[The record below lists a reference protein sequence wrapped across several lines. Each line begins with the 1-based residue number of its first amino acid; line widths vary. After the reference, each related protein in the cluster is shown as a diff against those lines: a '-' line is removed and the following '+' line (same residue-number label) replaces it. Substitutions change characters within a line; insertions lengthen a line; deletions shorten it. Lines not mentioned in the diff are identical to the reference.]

1 MPSSKLPRR
10 QVKHPSVAE
19 LVKKYSEYLPPQGV
33 EELAKTALSPHLD
46 TAESEQE
53 STTRWPKPPSGR
65 NRLKRSLARRP
76 STSDFESSYAANV
89 APRHLTH
96 SRRQARQHSL
106 SSRIPGPLYSSSYTS
121 RQQSPE
127 KPLIS
132 ADSDSVTKHSLQGK
146 GLASSVVGRGATS
159 RQGRNPGKDRA
170 QPRAASGTIGKG
182 VAARRG
188 VLPPGN
194 RVTSITRHFERI
206 SKDNDRANRR
216 YAVIRGRRARPVA
229 SSLATVEVLDSVK
242 DAIQDESES
251 SDSSEAD
258 DEGGDEEDTHKS
270 PDKDKIP
277 PEATSTILTQRT
289 EEPKDSVP
297 AQPPEPNASPSPGN
311 SQGVSSESPL
321 ISRRSTLTSGPS
333 SPSISYS
340 IDPRVPIPSPL
351 YDLDYGAP
359 GHERHSLLRALSG
372 FWPQN
377 VPHRDE
383 TDDSEHIFRDSSMV
397 VCTDEPT
404 SIIALALRQAIL
416 TIVVMSANESNS
428 HSSLQYREMLAKSR
442 AEKRQSREPRLTEAS
457 EVFMPD
463 DRSVAGSTSTW
474 GVVHLDASENGD
486 PTDELRAPSSKLP
499 WAISTFHSHYT
510 SPMS

>member
-1 MPSSKLPRR
+1 VPSSKLPRR
-10 QVKHPSVAE
+10 QVRHPSVAE

-53 STTRWPKPPSGR
+53 SATRWPKPPSGR

-89 APRHLTH
+89 APRYLTH
-96 SRRQARQHSL
+96 SRRHARQPSL
-106 SSRIPGPLYSSSYTS
+106 SSRIPGPVNSSSHTS

-127 KPLIS
+127 KPLAS
-132 ADSDSVTKHSLQGK
+132 ADSDAGTKHSLQGK
-146 GLASSVVGRGATS
+146 GLASSVVGRSATP
-159 RQGRNPGKDRA
+159 RQGRNLGKDRA

-182 VAARRG
+182 LAARRG

-194 RVTSITRHFERI
+194 RVTSIARHFERI
-206 SKDNDRANRR
+206 TKDNDRANRR

-258 DEGGDEEDTHKS
+258 DEGGDDEDTHKS
-270 PDKDKIP
+270 PDKDKIS
-277 PEATSTILTQRT
+277 PEATGTVPTHRT
-289 EEPKDSVP
+289 DESKDSVP
-297 AQPPEPNASPSPGN
+297 AQPPELNASPSPGN
-311 SQGVSSESPL
+311 SQGISSESPL

-333 SPSISYS
+333 SPSLSS
-340 IDPRVPIPSPL
+340 SVGPRVPIPSPL

-359 GHERHSLLRALSG
+359 GHERHSLLKALSG

-383 TDDSEHIFRDSSMV
+383 TDDPIRDPEHIFRDSSMV
-397 VCTDEPT
+397 VRTDEPT

-416 TIVVMSANESNS
+416 TIVFISSNESHSTTVLCNIVKCSPDPGLRSANLES
-428 HSSLQYREMLAKSR
+428 H
-442 AEKRQSREPRLTEAS
+442 
-457 EVFMPD
+457 D
-463 DRSVAGSTSTW
+463 
-474 GVVHLDASENGD
+474 
-486 PTDELRAPSSKLP
+486 
-499 WAISTFHSHYT
+499 
-510 SPMS
+510 

>member
-1 MPSSKLPRR
+1 MVPSSRLPRR

-53 STTRWPKPPSGR
+53 SATRRPKPPSGR
-65 NRLKRSLARRP
+65 NRLKRSLARKP

-89 APRHLTH
+89 APRYLTH
-96 SRRQARQHSL
+96 SRRHARQPSL
-106 SSRIPGPLYSSSYTS
+106 SSRIPEPVYSSNYTS

-127 KPLIS
+127 KYLVS
-132 ADSDSVTKHSLQGK
+132 ADSDAGTKPSLQGK
-146 GLASSVVGRGATS
+146 GLASSVVGRSATQ
-159 RQGRNPGKDRA
+159 RQGRNIGKDRA

-182 VAARRG
+182 LAARRG
-188 VLPPGN
+188 VAPPGN
-194 RVTSITRHFERI
+194 RVTSIARHFERI
-206 SKDNDRANRR
+206 SKDSDRANRR

-258 DEGGDEEDTHKS
+258 DEGGDEEDTRKS
-270 PDKDKIP
+270 PDKDKTCA
-277 PEATSTILTQRT
+277 EASGIVPTQRT
-289 EEPKDSVP
+289 DQLKDSVP
-297 AQPPEPNASPSPGN
+297 AQPPESNVSPSPGN

-321 ISRRSTLTSGPS
+321 ISRRSTLISGPS
-333 SPSISYS
+333 SPSLSSS

-351 YDLDYGAP
+351 YDLDFGAP
-359 GHERHSLLRALSG
+359 GHERHSFLKALSG

-383 TDDSEHIFRDSSMV
+383 TDDPIRDPEHIFRDSSMV
-397 VCTDEPT
+397 VRTDEPT
-404 SIIALALRQAIL
+404 SIIALALR
-416 TIVVMSANESNS
+416 
-428 HSSLQYREMLAKSR
+428 
-442 AEKRQSREPRLTEAS
+442 
-457 EVFMPD
+457 
-463 DRSVAGSTSTW
+463 
-474 GVVHLDASENGD
+474 
-486 PTDELRAPSSKLP
+486 
-499 WAISTFHSHYT
+499 
-510 SPMS
+510 

>member
-1 MPSSKLPRR
+1 MVPSSKLPRR
-10 QVKHPSVAE
+10 QIKRPSVAE

-53 STTRWPKPPSGR
+53 FATRWPKPPSGR

-89 APRHLTH
+89 APRYLTH
-96 SRRQARQHSL
+96 SRRHTRQPSL
-106 SSRIPGPLYSSSYTS
+106 SSKIPGPVNSSSHTS

-127 KPLIS
+127 KPLVS
-132 ADSDSVTKHSLQGK
+132 VDSDAGTKHSLQGK
-146 GLASSVVGRGATS
+146 GLASSVVGRSATP
-159 RQGRNPGKDRA
+159 RQGRNLGKDRA

-182 VAARRG
+182 LAARRG
-188 VLPPGN
+188 VHPPGN
-194 RVTSITRHFERI
+194 RVTSIARHFERI
-206 SKDNDRANRR
+206 GKDNDRANRR

-258 DEGGDEEDTHKS
+258 DEGGDDEDTHKS
-270 PDKDKIP
+270 PDKDKIS
-277 PEATSTILTQRT
+277 PEATGTVPTQRT
-289 EEPKDSVP
+289 DESKDSVP
-297 AQPPEPNASPSPGN
+297 AQPPEPNASPSPEN
-311 SQGVSSESPL
+311 SRMSSESPL

-333 SPSISYS
+333 SPSLSYS
-340 IDPRVPIPSPL
+340 GPRVPIPSPL

-359 GHERHSLLRALSG
+359 GHERHSLLKALSG

-383 TDDSEHIFRDSSMV
+383 TDDPIRDPEHIFRDSSMV
-397 VCTDEPT
+397 VRTDEPT

-416 TIVVMSANESNS
+416 TIVVDI
-428 HSSLQYREMLAKSR
+428 L
-442 AEKRQSREPRLTEAS
+442 
-457 EVFMPD
+457 
-463 DRSVAGSTSTW
+463 
-474 GVVHLDASENGD
+474 
-486 PTDELRAPSSKLP
+486 
-499 WAISTFHSHYT
+499 
-510 SPMS
+510 

>member
-1 MPSSKLPRR
+1 M
-10 QVKHPSVAE
+10 
-19 LVKKYSEYLPPQGV
+19 KKYSEYLPPQGV

-53 STTRWPKPPSGR
+53 SATRRPKHPSGR

-89 APRHLTH
+89 APRYLTH
-96 SRRQARQHSL
+96 SRRQARQPSL
-106 SSRIPGPLYSSSYTS
+106 SSRIPEPVNSSSYTS

-132 ADSDSVTKHSLQGK
+132 ADPDAGTKLSLQGK
-146 GLASSVVGRGATS
+146 GLASSVVGRSATP
-159 RQGRNPGKDRA
+159 RQGRNLGKDRA
-170 QPRAASGTIGKG
+170 QARAASGTIGKG
-182 VAARRG
+182 LAARRG
-188 VLPPGN
+188 VPPPGN
-194 RVTSITRHFERI
+194 RVTSIARHFERI

-258 DEGGDEEDTHKS
+258 DEGGDEEDTRKS
-270 PDKDKIP
+270 PDKDKIS
-277 PEATSTILTQRT
+277 PEATGTAPTERT
-289 EEPKDSVP
+289 DQPKDSVP

-333 SPSISYS
+333 SPSLSS
-340 IDPRVPIPSPL
+340 IVDPRVPIPSPL

-359 GHERHSLLRALSG
+359 GHERHSFLKALSG

-383 TDDSEHIFRDSSMV
+383 TDDPIRDPEHIFRDSSMV
-397 VCTDEPT
+397 VRTDEPT
-404 SIIALALRQAIL
+404 SIIALALR
-416 TIVVMSANESNS
+416 
-428 HSSLQYREMLAKSR
+428 
-442 AEKRQSREPRLTEAS
+442 
-457 EVFMPD
+457 
-463 DRSVAGSTSTW
+463 
-474 GVVHLDASENGD
+474 
-486 PTDELRAPSSKLP
+486 
-499 WAISTFHSHYT
+499 
-510 SPMS
+510 

>member
-1 MPSSKLPRR
+1 VVPSSKLPRR

-76 STSDFESSYAANV
+76 STSDFESGYAANV
-89 APRHLTH
+89 APRYLTH
-96 SRRQARQHSL
+96 SRRQARQPSL
-106 SSRIPGPLYSSSYTS
+106 SSRIPGPVFSSNYTS

-127 KPLIS
+127 KERPLAS
-132 ADSDSVTKHSLQGK
+132 ADSDAGPKHSLQGK
-146 GLASSVVGRGATS
+146 GFASSVVGRSATP
-159 RQGRNPGKDRA
+159 RQGRNLGKDRA

-182 VAARRG
+182 LAARRG
-188 VLPPGN
+188 VPPPGN
-194 RVTSITRHFERI
+194 RVTSIARHFERI
-206 SKDNDRANRR
+206 SKETDRANRR

-242 DAIQDESES
+242 DAVQDESES

-258 DEGGDEEDTHKS
+258 DEGDDDEDTHKP
-270 PDKDKIP
+270 PDKDKIS
-277 PEATSTILTQRT
+277 PEATGTIPTQRT
-289 EEPKDSVP
+289 DELKDSVP

-333 SPSISYS
+333 SPFLSS
-340 IDPRVPIPSPL
+340 IDPRVPISSPF
-351 YDLDYGAP
+351 YDLEYGAP
-359 GHERHSLLRALSG
+359 GHERHSFLKALSG

-383 TDDSEHIFRDSSMV
+383 TDDPEHIFRDSSMV
-397 VCTDEPT
+397 VRTDEPT
-404 SIIALALRQAIL
+404 SIIALALR
-416 TIVVMSANESNS
+416 
-428 HSSLQYREMLAKSR
+428 
-442 AEKRQSREPRLTEAS
+442 
-457 EVFMPD
+457 
-463 DRSVAGSTSTW
+463 
-474 GVVHLDASENGD
+474 
-486 PTDELRAPSSKLP
+486 
-499 WAISTFHSHYT
+499 
-510 SPMS
+510 

>member
-1 MPSSKLPRR
+1 VVPISKLPRR
-10 QVKHPSVAE
+10 QVKRPSVAE

-53 STTRWPKPPSGR
+53 SATRWPKPQSGR

-89 APRHLTH
+89 APRYLTH
-96 SRRQARQHSL
+96 SRRHTRQPSL
-106 SSRIPGPLYSSSYTS
+106 SSRIPGPINSTSYTS

-127 KPLIS
+127 KPLLS
-132 ADSDSVTKHSLQGK
+132 ADSDAATKVSLQGK
-146 GLASSVVGRGATS
+146 GMASSVMGRSGTP
-159 RQGRNPGKDRA
+159 RQGRNLGKDRA
-170 QPRAASGTIGKG
+170 QPRAASGSMSKSL
-182 VAARRG
+182 AARRG

-194 RVTSITRHFERI
+194 RVTSIARHFERI

-258 DEGGDEEDTHKS
+258 DEGGDEEDTNKS
-270 PDKDKIP
+270 PDKDKIS
-277 PEATSTILTQRT
+277 PEATGTVPTQGT
-289 EEPKDSVP
+289 NEPKDSVP

-311 SQGVSSESPL
+311 SQGVCSESPL

-333 SPSISYS
+333 SPSLSSS
-340 IDPRVPIPSPL
+340 IDPKVPISSPL

-359 GHERHSLLRALSG
+359 GHERHSFLKALSG

-377 VPHRDE
+377 VPHRGDE
-383 TDDSEHIFRDSSMV
+383 PDDPIGDPEHIFRDSSMV
-397 VCTDEPT
+397 VRTDEPT
-404 SIIALALRQAIL
+404 SIIALALR
-416 TIVVMSANESNS
+416 
-428 HSSLQYREMLAKSR
+428 
-442 AEKRQSREPRLTEAS
+442 
-457 EVFMPD
+457 
-463 DRSVAGSTSTW
+463 
-474 GVVHLDASENGD
+474 
-486 PTDELRAPSSKLP
+486 
-499 WAISTFHSHYT
+499 
-510 SPMS
+510 

>member
-1 MPSSKLPRR
+1 M
-10 QVKHPSVAE
+10 AE

-53 STTRWPKPPSGR
+53 SATRWPKPPSSK

-89 APRHLTH
+89 APRYLTH
-96 SRRQARQHSL
+96 SRRQARQPSL
-106 SSRIPGPLYSSSYTS
+106 SSRIPGPVTSSNYTS

-127 KPLIS
+127 KPLLS
-132 ADSDSVTKHSLQGK
+132 ADSDATTKHSLQGK
-146 GLASSVVGRGATS
+146 GLVPSVVGRSAIP
-159 RQGRNPGKDRA
+159 RQGRNLGKDRA
-170 QPRAASGTIGKG
+170 QPRAVSGTVGKG
-182 VAARRG
+182 LAARRG
-188 VLPPGN
+188 VLPPGS
-194 RVTSITRHFERI
+194 RVSSIARHFERI

-270 PDKDKIP
+270 PDKDKTSP
-277 PEATSTILTQRT
+277 KATGTVPAQGTD
-289 EEPKDSVP
+289 EPKDTIP

-321 ISRRSTLTSGPS
+321 TSRRSTLTSGPS
-333 SPSISYS
+333 SPSLSS
-340 IDPRVPIPSPL
+340 SVDPRVPIPSPL

-359 GHERHSLLRALSG
+359 GHERPSFLKALSG

-377 VPHRDE
+377 IPHRSDE
-383 TDDSEHIFRDSSMV
+383 PDDPIRDPEHIFRDSSMV
-397 VCTDEPT
+397 VRTDEPT
-404 SIIALALRQAIL
+404 SIIALALR
-416 TIVVMSANESNS
+416 
-428 HSSLQYREMLAKSR
+428 
-442 AEKRQSREPRLTEAS
+442 
-457 EVFMPD
+457 
-463 DRSVAGSTSTW
+463 
-474 GVVHLDASENGD
+474 
-486 PTDELRAPSSKLP
+486 
-499 WAISTFHSHYT
+499 
-510 SPMS
+510 